1 MSLNPEAR
9 EIRKGE
15 AFDHIEFLTDHGF
28 EAVLLAKNLS
38 EYMPL
43 VQQAVS
49 TANYFLKKISDY
61 IISIDS
67 LEREI
72 SEKRLNTI
80 RINLSNLTDNLT
92 NKLGNINE
100 NADQK

>member
-49 TANYFLKKISDY
+49 TANYFLKKFRTTLFRLTALREKSVKRD
-61 IISIDS
+61 SIPYV
-67 LEREI
+67 LI
-72 SEKRLNTI
+72 YQI
-80 RINLSNLTDNLT
+80 
-92 NKLGNINE
+92 
-100 NADQK
+100 

>member
-1 MSLNPEAR
+1 MSLNPEVR
-9 EIRKGE
+9 EAKKGE
-15 AFDHIEFLTDHGF
+15 AFDHIDFLVDKGF
-28 EAVLLAKNLS
+28 EAVLLSKNLS
-38 EYMPL
+38 EYVPL
-43 VQQAVS
+43 IQLAA
-49 TANYFLKKISDY
+49 TNANYLLSKIGDY

-72 SEKRLNTI
+72 SEKRLNSI